1 MKRLSLRSR
10 LIVAVLVVVG
20 VQIVAALVV
29 VSLTREQ
36 FLNQVDDRL
45 EVEVASLSGSES
57 DASTSTT
64 DGPGADP
71 DGRRPFGDLYQG
83 RLLPDGTIQ
92 TVRAVNA
99 ATADV
104 PQPEISAAVAGRSIE
119 RPVTTSLDD
128 SGVEYRVRGL
138 RDDTGDIVI
147 TAIPLD
153 DVERRLERLT
163 RAVVAASA
171 LVVLVLTAVTWW
183 VLRLGVRPVKAMTES
198 AEAIAAGDLSE
209 RVDEAHPATEAGQ
222 LGRALNIMLGRI
234 QTSFDERT
242 LAEDRLRRF
251 MADASHEIRT
261 PVATIRGYAELY
273 EAGGL
278 AEPAD
283 LDDAMRRTRLE
294 AERMSRL
301 VSDMLD
307 LARLDRDPALRTSD
321 VDVASIVRDVV
332 ADAAAAHPSRRVEI
346 ESVVAAL
353 SVEGDADLL
362 HQAIGNV
369 VTNAIEHTDP
379 PSSIGVTA
387 VRDHDDVIVRVA
399 DDGPGMSDEARQR
412 ATERF
417 FRADPSRSRPNGG
430 AGLGLAIVDSVV
442 SAHHGHLRLDSIL
455 GSGTTVTL
463 TLPRRPPDR

>member
-36 FLNQVDDRL
+36 FLDQVDDRL
-45 EVEVASLSGSES
+45 EVAVASPSDGS
-57 DASTSTT
+57 ALTT
-64 DGPGADP
+64 DGPGSDP
-71 DGRRPFGDLYQG
+71 DGRRPLGDVYQG
-83 RLLPDGTIQ
+83 RLLPDGTLRTI
-92 TVRAVNA
+92 RAVNA
-99 ATADV
+99 AAAAV
-104 PQPEISAAVAGRSIE
+104 PQPEISAAVAARSVE
-119 RPVTTSLDD
+119 QPVTTSLDD
-128 SGVEYRVRGL
+128 TGIDYRVRGV
-138 RDDTGDIVI
+138 RDDTGAIVI

-153 DVERRLERLT
+153 DVERRFGRLT

-171 LVVLVLTAVTWW
+171 LVILVLAVMTWW
-183 VLRLGVRPVKAMTES
+183 VLRLGVRPVKAMTDS

-209 RVDEAHPATEAGQ
+209 RVEESHPGTEAGQ

-234 QTSFDERT
+234 ETSFEERT

-251 MADASHEIRT
+251 MADASHELRT
-261 PVATIRGYAELY
+261 PVATIRGYAELH

-278 AEPAD
+278 VEPAE

-301 VSDMLD
+301 MSDMLD
-307 LARLDRDPALRTSD
+307 LARLDRDPTLRTSD
-321 VDVASIVRDVV
+321 VDLTSIVRDVV
-332 ADAAAAHPSRRVEI
+332 ADAAAATPSRRVEI
-346 ESVVAAL
+346 EAVTESL

-379 PSSIGVTA
+379 PAAISVA
-387 VRDHDDVIVRVA
+387 ALRDRDAVIVRVV
-399 DDGPGMSDEARQR
+399 DDGPGMSAEARQR

-417 FRADPSRSRPNGG
+417 FRADPSRSRANGG

-442 SAHHGHLRLDSIL
+442 SAHRGNLLLESAL

-463 TLPRRPPDR
+463 AIPARRPGE